1 MKEDLINRNEMREE
15 INRLNNILNKKR
27 EIKNL
32 TLDSL
37 INEFDS
43 ITAGIHKLFA
53 EHFSEKLVTHKFGII
68 NETEKTYAR
77 YANMQGKIDSYIRKL
92 ELLSNQEN
100 LDNLYNAEKLS
111 SSICDTELSRKDAK
125 SGLSELKQMSK
136 GCKDTTEKEYID
148 NIISGYTN
156 ATNTLLRMVVNLL
169 NQNGKINLI
178 KGKDFSF
185 LS

>member
-1 MKEDLINRNEMREE
+1 MEKE
-15 INRLNNILNKKR
+15 INRLNNTLNEKR
-27 EIKNL
+27 EIKIL
-32 TLDSL
+32 TLDNL
-37 INEFDS
+37 INEFDG
-43 ITAGIHKLFA
+43 ITVGIHKLFA
-53 EHFSEKLVTHKFGII
+53 EHFSEKLVAHKFGII
-68 NETEKTYAR
+68 NEAEKAYAR
-77 YANMQGKIDSYIRKL
+77 YVNMQGKIDSYIRKL

-100 LDNLYNAEKLS
+100 LDYLYNVEKLS
-111 SSICDTELSRKDAK
+111 SSICNTELSRKDAK

-136 GCKDTTEKEYID
+136 GCKDATEKEYID

-156 ATNTLLRMVVNLL
+156 IVNTLLRIVVNLL

>member
-1 MKEDLINRNEMREE
+1 MGRNEMREE
-15 INRLNNILNKKR
+15 IKRLNNALNEKR

-53 EHFSEKLVTHKFGII
+53 DHFSEKLITRKFGII
-68 NETEKTYAR
+68 NETEKTYA
-77 YANMQGKIDSYIRKL
+77 NIQGKIDSYIRKL

-156 ATNTLLRMVVNLL
+156 ATNTLLRIVVNLL

>member
-15 INRLNNILNKKR
+15 INRLNNILNEKR

-53 EHFSEKLVTHKFGII
+53 EHFSEKLVTQKFGII

-156 ATNTLLRMVVNLL
+156 ATNTLLRMIVNLL

>member
-1 MKEDLINRNEMREE
+1 MNRNEILKK
-15 INRLNNILNKKR
+15 INCLNCTLNEKR
-27 EIKNL
+27 EIKNS

-37 INEFDS
+37 INEFDN
-43 ITAGIHKLFA
+43 ITASIHKLFA
-53 EHFSEKLVTHKFGII
+53 EHFSEKLATHKFGTI
-68 NETEKTYAR
+68 TEAEKVYAR

-92 ELLSNQEN
+92 EFLSNQEN
-100 LDNLYNAEKLS
+100 LDNLYNVERLS

-136 GCKDTTEKEYID
+136 GCKDATEKEYID

-156 ATNTLLRMVVNLL
+156 AVNTLLRIVVNLL
-169 NQNGKINLI
+169 NRNGKINLI

>member
-1 MKEDLINRNEMREE
+1 MDRNEMREE
-15 INRLNNILNKKR
+15 IKRLNNALNEKR

-32 TLDSL
+32 TLASL

-53 EHFSEKLVTHKFGII
+53 DHFSEKLITRKFGII

-77 YANMQGKIDSYIRKL
+77 YANIQGKIDSYIRKL
-92 ELLSNQEN
+92 ELLSNN

-136 GCKDTTEKEYID
+136 GCKDTTEKDYID

-156 ATNTLLRMVVNLL
+156 ATNTLLRIVVNLL

>member
-1 MKEDLINRNEMREE
+1 MDRNEMREE
-15 INRLNNILNKKR
+15 IKRLNNALNEKR

-53 EHFSEKLVTHKFGII
+53 DHFSEKLITRKFGII

-77 YANMQGKIDSYIRKL
+77 YANIQGKIDSYIRKL
-92 ELLSNQEN
+92 ELLSNQ

-136 GCKDTTEKEYID
+136 GCKGITEKDYID

-156 ATNTLLRMVVNLL
+156 ATNTLLRIVVNLL

>member
-1 MKEDLINRNEMREE
+1 MDRNEMREE
-15 INRLNNILNKKR
+15 IKRLNNALNEKR
-27 EIKNL
+27 ELKNL
-32 TLDSL
+32 TLASL

-53 EHFSEKLVTHKFGII
+53 DHFSEKLITRKFGII

-77 YANMQGKIDSYIRKL
+77 YARYANIQGKIDSYIRKL

-136 GCKDTTEKEYID
+136 GCKDITEKEYID

>member
-1 MKEDLINRNEMREE
+1 MDRNEMREE
-15 INRLNNILNKKR
+15 IKRLNNALNEKR

-32 TLDSL
+32 TLASL

-53 EHFSEKLVTHKFGII
+53 DHFSEKLITCKFGII

-77 YANMQGKIDSYIRKL
+77 YANIQGKIDSYIRKL

-136 GCKDTTEKEYID
+136 GCKDITEKDYLD

-156 ATNTLLRMVVNLL
+156 ATNTLLRIVVNLL

>member
-1 MKEDLINRNEMREE
+1 MEKE
-15 INRLNNILNKKR
+15 INRLNNTLNEKR
-27 EIKNL
+27 EIKIL
-32 TLDSL
+32 TLDNL

-43 ITAGIHKLFA
+43 ITVGIHKLFA
-53 EHFSEKLVTHKFGII
+53 EHFSEKLVAHKFGII
-68 NETEKTYAR
+68 NEAEKVYAR
-77 YANMQGKIDSYIRKL
+77 YVNMQGKIDSYIRKL

-100 LDNLYNAEKLS
+100 LDYLYNAERLS
-111 SSICDTELSRKDAK
+111 SSICNTELSRKDAK

-136 GCKDTTEKEYID
+136 GCKDATEKEYID

-156 ATNTLLRMVVNLL
+156 TVNTLLRIVVNLL

>member
-1 MKEDLINRNEMREE
+1 MKP
-15 INRLNNILNKKR
+15 K
-27 EIKNL
+27 
-32 TLDSL
+32 
-37 INEFDS
+37 
-43 ITAGIHKLFA
+43 
-53 EHFSEKLVTHKFGII
+53 
-68 NETEKTYAR
+68 KTYAR
-77 YANMQGKIDSYIRKL
+77 YANVQRKIDYYIRKL

-136 GCKDTTEKEYID
+136 GCKDTTKKDYID

-156 ATNTLLRMVVNLL
+156 ATNTLLRIVVNLL

>member
-1 MKEDLINRNEMREE
+1 MNRNKMKEE
-15 INRLNNILNKKR
+15 INRLNNMLNEKH

-37 INEFDS
+37 INELDG

-53 EHFSEKLVTHKFGII
+53 EHFSEKLITHKFGVV
-68 NETEKTYAR
+68 NEAEKTYAR

-125 SGLSELKQMSK
+125 SGLSELKQMSR
-136 GCKDTTEKEYID
+136 GCRDATEKEYID
-148 NIISGYTN
+148 NIISGYMN

-169 NQNGKINLI
+169 NQNGKIGLI